1 MRQTLTELPGGWLE
15 QSDDEDRSAMRQTLT
30 DNLHRLRKNVNSLR
44 PSLST
49 DETRELNQILSDAAG
64 LVRMKSDRREM
75 VSELSDRFR
84 NLSGRIEYSTETSAA
99 ENGPNDRRRGRK
111 KADYET
117 VQREARLAADWG
129 QARESGVYK
138 TDFAKQ
144 NKMTPKK
151 LNALLNRV
159 AKRKTR
165 SDK

>member
-1 MRQTLTELPGGWLE
+1 
-15 QSDDEDRSAMRQTLT
+15 MRQTLT

-84 NLSGRIEYSTETSAA
+84 NLSGRIEFSTETSAA

-117 VQREARLAADWG
+117 VQREAQLAADWNL
-129 QARESGVYK
+129 ARENRVRK
-138 TDFAKQ
+138 HDFAKE
-144 NKMTPKK
+144 NKMTLKN
-151 LNALLNRV
+151 LDRLLDRV
-159 AKRKTR
+159 AARKRH
-165 SDK
+165 SE